1 MVYDGTIRFN
11 TKIDEAGFNKGVSSM
26 AKGLGSVKSILTGIG
41 IAWGVEKVVQV
52 LFSVGKQAISLAS
65 DLQEVQNVVD
75 VSFGKMSYK
84 IEEFSKDSIK
94 NFGMSE
100 LSAKKT
106 ASTYMAIA
114 KAMDINSDKASDMA
128 INLTGLTGDMA
139 SFYNVTQE
147 VADTALKSIFTGETE
162 TLKRFG
168 IVMTQANLEAFAFK
182 NGITK
187 SYQAMTEAEKVQL
200 RYNYVLNATKLAQ
213 GDFARTSDSWA
224 NQTRVLSENFKE
236 LLTMLGGGLMQILTP
251 VVKFLNYIVEGL
263 IEIFTW
269 LGRIYTMITG
279 KKFIKESGNAAGA
292 LDDITDSAN
301 GASDAQDGLADS
313 VTDTGKA
320 IKKQLANFDEL
331 NVLQKQLSGGSGL
344 ADFGDINFGDI
355 NTPGTSSQEDS
366 MRGLKKE
373 MDDFFILFENRYKRL
388 KQELLIPIKVPAPQ
402 FGELPNP
409 VWKPNYGLEGVPTL
423 VPAPSFESLPSPVWA
438 PNWGLYDSLFAE
450 GEKTNSYSYSW
461 GTRLQESFAYTKSRL
476 SEIASELEANI
487 KYKFA
492 SFQGQT
498 ETSTMTWGERLKNSI
513 AETGENV
520 RVNTEALAQ
529 AVSLNYEN
537 WRASSRAS
545 VEAWKKDVS
554 RMVYQTS
561 SNALTNVNAW
571 LQSSS
576 TNVVNWARSTG
587 ETLQTWGNGVV
598 EIAHE
603 TAVNF
608 VTAIVDG
615 LKTAWEKIKE
625 YAKATG
631 EKISGSFSGRFSIP
645 SLGAIALGVIGSIG
659 ASLNLTRGG
668 FVPAFAK
675 GAVIPP
681 NGEFMAIL
689 GDQKYGRNIE
699 TPESLLRQIM
709 KEELGNNGA
718 NGNITL
724 IVKIGEDTFIDK
736 VVTGINRQSR
746 IDGRTV
752 IEV

>member
-26 AKGLGSVKSILTGIG
+26 SKGLGSVKSILTGIG
-41 IAWGVEKVVQV
+41 IAWGIEKIAQV
-52 LFSVGKQAISLAS
+52 LFSVGKQSISLAS

-75 VSFGKMSYK
+75 VSFGSMKQK
-84 IEEFSKDSIK
+84 IEDFADTSIK
-94 NFGMSE
+94 NFGLSE

-114 KAMDINSDKASDMA
+114 KAMDINTDKASDMA

-139 SFYNVTQE
+139 SFYNVTQD

-168 IVMTQANLEAFAFK
+168 IVMTQANLETFAFK

-187 SYQAMTEAEKVQL
+187 SYQAMSEAEKVQL

-213 GDFARTSDSWA
+213 GDFQRTQGSWA
-224 NQTRVLSENFKE
+224 NQTRILTENFKE
-236 LLTMLGGGLMQILTP
+236 LLSLLGQGLMKIFLP
-251 VVKFLNYIVEGL
+251 VVKHLNKIIEGL
-263 IEIFTW
+263 IQIFKW
-269 LGRIYTMITG
+269 LGKIYTAITG
-279 KKFIKESGNAAGA
+279 KKFIDSTGEATVA
-292 LDDITDSAN
+292 LNDITDSAS

-331 NVLQKQLSGGSGL
+331 NVLQKQLSDGSGV
-344 ADFGDINFGDI
+344 ADFSDINFDGI
-355 NTPGTSSQEDS
+355 NTPGTAYQEDGV
-366 MRGLKKE
+366 RGLKKE
-373 MDDFFILFENRYKRL
+373 MDDFFMLFENRYKRL

-409 VWKPNYGLEGVPTL
+409 VWKPNYGLEDIPTL
-423 VPAPSFESLPSPVWA
+423 VPAPSFEPLPNPVWA
-438 PNWGLYDSLFAE
+438 PNWGLFDSLFAE
-450 GEKTNSYSYSW
+450 GENTQNYSYSW
-461 GTRLQESFAYTKSRL
+461 GVRLQESFAYTKTRL
-476 SEIASELEANI
+476 SEIAEELETNI

-492 SFQGQT
+492 SFQGET
-498 ETSTMTWGERLKNSI
+498 ESSTMTWGERLKKSI
-513 AETGENV
+513 SETGENV

-529 AVSLNYEN
+529 AISLNYEN

-561 SNALTNVNAW
+561 SNALTNINAW

-598 EIAHE
+598 GIAHE

-615 LKTAWEKIKE
+615 LKTAWQKIKE
-625 YAKATG
+625 YAQATG
-631 EKISGSFSGRFSIP
+631 EKIGGSFNGGFSIP
-645 SLGAIALGVIGSIG
+645 SIGAIALGVLGTIG
-659 ASLNLTRGG
+659 ASLNLNKGG

-699 TPESLLRQIM
+699 TPESLLRDIM
-709 KEELGNNGA
+709 KEELANSGG
-718 NGNITL
+718 NGNMTI
-724 IVKIGEDTFIDK
+724 IVKLGDETITTK
-736 VVTGINRQSR
+736 MVNNINRQSR
-746 IDGRTV
+746 ISGMTV

>member
-11 TKIDEAGFNKGVSSM
+11 TKIDEAGFNKGVSNM

-41 IAWGVEKVVQV
+41 IAWGVEKVAQV
-52 LFSVGKQAISLAS
+52 LFSVGKQAVSLAS

-168 IVMTQANLEAFAFK
+168 IVMTQTNLEAFAFK

-224 NQTRVLSENFKE
+224 NQTRILSENFKE
-236 LLTMLGGGLMQILTP
+236 LLTILGGGLMQILTP
-251 VVKFLNYIVEGL
+251 VVKFLNYIVEAL
-263 IEIFTW
+263 IEIFKW
-269 LGRIYTMITG
+269 IGNIYTAITG
-279 KKFIKESGNAAGA
+279 KKFIKETQKIA
-292 LDDITDSAN
+292 DSATD
-301 GASDAQDGLADS
+301 AADAQDGLADS

-331 NVLQKQLSGGSGL
+331 NVLQKQLSGGSGI
-344 ADFGDINFGDI
+344 ADFGDMKFGDI
-355 NTPGTSSQEDS
+355 NTPGTSSQEDN

-409 VWKPNYGLEGVPTL
+409 VWKPIYGLEGVPTL
-423 VPAPSFESLPSPVWA
+423 VPAPSFESLPSPVWS

-487 KYKFA
+487 KFKFA

-513 AETGENV
+513 AETGENI

-529 AVSLNYEN
+529 AISLNYEN

-554 RMVYQTS
+554 KMVYQTS
-561 SNALTNVNAW
+561 YNALANINAW

-576 TNVVNWARSTG
+576 INVVNWARSTG
-587 ETLQTWGNGVV
+587 EALQTWGNGVV
-598 EIAHE
+598 DIAHE

-631 EKISGSFSGRFSIP
+631 EKVSGSFSGKFSIP
-645 SLGAIALGVIGSIG
+645 SLGAIALGVIGTIG

-668 FVPAFAK
+668 FVPALAK

-752 IEV
+752 IDV

>member
-11 TKIDEAGFNKGVSSM
+11 TKIDEASFNKGVSSLT
-26 AKGLGSVKSILTGIG
+26 KGLGSVKSILTGIG
-41 IAWGVEKVVQV
+41 IAWGVEKVAQV
-52 LFSVGKQAISLAS
+52 LFSVGKQSISLAS

-75 VSFGKMSYK
+75 VSFGSMKQN
-84 IEEFSKDSIK
+84 IEDFAETSIE

-114 KAMDINSDKASDMA
+114 KAMDINSDKASDMS

-139 SFYNVTQE
+139 SFYNVTQD

-200 RYNYVLNATKLAQ
+200 RYYYVLNATKLAQ

-236 LLTMLGGGLMQILTP
+236 LLTILGGGLIQILTP
-251 VVKFLNYIVEGL
+251 VVKFLNYVVEGL

-269 LGRIYTMITG
+269 LGRIYTMLTG
-279 KKFIKESGNAAGA
+279 KKFIKESGNATVA
-292 LDDITDSAN
+292 LNDITDSAI

-331 NVLQKQLSGGSGL
+331 NVLQKQLSGGSGV
-344 ADFGDINFGDI
+344 ADFSNINFDGL

-366 MRGLKKE
+366 VRGLKKE

-402 FGELPNP
+402 FSELPNP
-409 VWKPNYGLEGVPTL
+409 VWKPNYGLEDVPTL
-423 VPAPSFESLPSPVWA
+423 VPAPNFEPLPSPVWA

-450 GEKTNSYSYSW
+450 GEKTHNYSYSW
-461 GTRLQESFAYTKSRL
+461 GVRLQESFAYTKTRL
-476 SEIASELEANI
+476 SEIAAELETNI

-492 SFQGQT
+492 SFQGET
-498 ETSTMTWGERLKNSI
+498 EFSTMTWGERLRISI

-520 RVNTEALAQ
+520 RVNTEALAK
-529 AVSLNYEN
+529 AIATNFEN
-537 WRASSRAS
+537 WRVSSKQS

-561 SNALTNVNAW
+561 YNALSNINAW

-598 EIAHE
+598 GIAHE

-608 VTAIVDG
+608 VTALVDG
-615 LKTAWEKIKE
+615 LKTAWQKIKE
-625 YAKATG
+625 YAQATG
-631 EKISGSFSGRFSIP
+631 EKISGSFNGGFSIP
-645 SLGAIALGVIGSIG
+645 SIGAIALGVLGTIG
-659 ASLNLTRGG
+659 ASLNLNKGG

-699 TPESLLRQIM
+699 TPESLLRDIM
-709 KEELGNNGA
+709 KEELANSGG
-718 NGNITL
+718 NGNMII
-724 IVKIGEDTFIDK
+724 IVKLGDETITER
-736 VVTGINRQSR
+736 VVNNINRKSR
-746 IDGRTV
+746 ISGKTV
-752 IEV
+752 ITV